1 MNIER
6 FMTKPCCTTEDT
18 LRICEIFYSLQGES
32 SFAGQPCVFVRLGGC
47 NLRCAWCDTTY
58 AYEEARTMSLDNI
71 VAKVESFDCPLVEI
85 TGGEPMMQ
93 AKNACALMA
102 RLLERRKTVLLETNG
117 SLPLDDVPQG
127 VRRIIDLKPPQSG
140 TKHDEAIWNAY
151 AQSWRNTDEIKCVV
165 ANAHDFEWCVEK
177 LRQYGAFRRVIVH
190 FSAVWGK
197 LPLAQLADWICQS
210 HLPVRLNLQQ
220 HKIIWDPNA
229 RGV

>member
-1 MNIER
+1 
-6 FMTKPCCTTEDT
+6 MTTCCNAPEDT

-32 SFAGQPCVFVRLGGC
+32 SFAGQPCVFVRLSGC

-58 AYEEARTMSLDNI
+58 AYAESTPMSIDEI
-71 VAKVESFDCPLVEI
+71 VEKVESFGCELVEI

-93 AKNACALMA
+93 EAGACKLMA
-102 RLLERRKTVLLETNG
+102 KLLERQKTVLLETNG
-117 SLPLDDVPQG
+117 SRPLDAVPQG
-127 VRRIIDLKPPQSG
+127 VHRIIDLKPPQSK
-140 TKHDEAIWNAY
+140 TAHDEAIWRTY
-151 AQSWRNTDEIKCVV
+151 AQSWRSTDEVKCVV
-165 ANAHDFEWCVEK
+165 ADANDFEWCIEK
-177 LRQYGAFRRVIVH
+177 LQQYDAFHRVIVH

-210 HLPVRLNLQQ
+210 HRPIRLNLQQ